1 MRYETLWQ
9 KNQAKIEANLRAR
22 IDKLTKRVH
31 DQVLEV
37 GLYQNLCFNQRVLL
51 REILAICR
59 QEQFEYLEPKDKL
72 ERIERY
78 ARRIME
84 TE

>member
-1 MRYETLWQ
+1 MRYDTVWR
-9 KNQAKIEANLRAR
+9 KNQAKIEANFRAR

-59 QEQFEYLEPKDKL
+59 QEHFEYLEPKDKL

>member
-1 MRYETLWQ
+1 MRYETVWQ
-9 KNQAKIEANLRAR
+9 KNQAKIEANFKKK
-22 IDKLTKRVH
+22 IVELTKRVH

-51 REILAICR
+51 REIVAICR
-59 QEQFEYLEPKDKL
+59 QEQFQYLEPKDKL

-78 ARRIME
+78 ARRALE
-84 TE
+84 TK